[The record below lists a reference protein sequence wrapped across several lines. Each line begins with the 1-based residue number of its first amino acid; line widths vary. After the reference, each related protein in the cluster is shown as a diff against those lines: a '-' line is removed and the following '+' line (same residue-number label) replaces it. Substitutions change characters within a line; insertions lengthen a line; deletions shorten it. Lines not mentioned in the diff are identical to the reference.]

1 MRAIVYDPG
10 AKRGVRLDDVPDP
23 TPAPSQAL
31 MRVTAASLNWGEV
44 AYMSD
49 LRSPGEVP
57 GQDASGIVIAA
68 AEDGSGPPAG
78 AEVVTFDWSGGWAEL
93 RAVDTRELAV
103 VPEGLALADAA
114 ALPAAGVTALR
125 AVRALGPVVGR
136 RVLVTGASGG
146 VGRFAVQLAALAGA
160 HVIAAVGRPE
170 RAEGLDALG
179 AAEIVVGGDG
189 GLGGLT
195 EGVAAA
201 IDNVGGPLL
210 ADVYRL
216 VDAGG
221 IVLSVGMASRQPTT
235 IDFEHARVHNANA
248 RIQAFNLGTHF
259 ASDLAYLAA
268 LTAAGRLDPQVGWRG
283 PWGDVAEAVDAL
295 LGRRILGKAVLDVG
309 EAGEAGR

>member
-1 MRAIVYDPG
+1 MRAIVHDPA
-10 AKRGVRLDDVPDP
+10 AKHGLRLDDVPDP
-23 TPAPSQAL
+23 TPEPSEAL
-31 MRVTAASLNWGEV
+31 VRVTAVSLNWGEL
-44 AYMSD
+44 AHMAQQ
-49 LRSPGEVP
+49 RAPGEVP
-57 GQDASGIVIAA
+57 GWDAAGIAIAA

-78 AEVVTFDWSGGWAEL
+78 AEVVTFGWQGAWAAL

-114 ALPAAGVTALR
+114 ALPVAGVTALR

-136 RVLVTGASGG
+136 RVLITGASGG

-160 HVIAAVGRPE
+160 HVVAAVGRPE
-170 RAEGLDALG
+170 RAAGLEALG
-179 AAEIVVGGDG
+179 SAEIVVGRDG

-216 VDAGG
+216 VDPGG
-221 IVLSVGMASRQPTT
+221 IVLSVGMASGQPTT

-248 RIQAFNLGTHF
+248 SLVAFNFGTRF
-259 ASDLAYLAA
+259 GPDLADPAPPP
-268 LTAAGRLDPQVGWRG
+268 AAGRLDPQVGWRG
-283 PWGDVAEAVDAL
+283 LWEDVAEAADAL
-295 LGRRILGKAVLDVG
+295 LGRRVLGKAVLEVTP
-309 EAGEAGR
+309 